1 MKKRDIFFVKNKK
14 GSHIGVV
21 LSFIIFVIFL
31 VFLYSTL
38 EPLIK
43 VDENKEFI
51 AGYLEKALIEKISTN
66 LTTLTITIGGTVNQ
80 NCIILD
86 NLIDGTKLSSKV
98 IVKDY
103 YKNIIPSYISDT
115 SNSDL
120 IVDRESVG
128 DTFLKIYGSEGFENL
143 DGRSTTGCQ
152 LLGTEYTI
160 KLLKSSEYIS
170 QAKTEELKNDYSGEY
185 ESLKEELN
193 IPEENDFGFGFIYN
207 DGSKIET
214 ESENVTG
221 DVYVEEIPVRY
232 IDNEANI
239 LSGFIIIK
247 IW

>member
-1 MKKRDIFFVKNKK
+1 MARECVCFLKNKN

-21 LSFIIFVIFL
+21 LSFIIFVVFL

-43 VDENKEFI
+43 IDEDKEFI
-51 AGYLEKALIEKISTN
+51 AGDLEKELVEKLSTN
-66 LTTLTITIGGTVNQ
+66 LTTLTITISGSVDQ

-86 NLIDGTKLSSKV
+86 DLISGTKLSSKI

-115 SNSDL
+115 GNSDL
-120 IVDRESVG
+120 IVDRTSKE
-128 DTFLKIYGSEGFENL
+128 DTFLKIYCSEEFEVL
-143 DGRSTTGCQ
+143 DDKSTTGCQ
-152 LLGTEYTI
+152 LLSTEYAI

-170 QAKTEELKNDYSGEY
+170 KAKSEKLKNDYADEY

-207 DGSKIET
+207 DGSEIET
-214 ESENVTG
+214 ENEDVVGT
-221 DVYVEEIPVRY
+221 VYVEEIPVRY
-232 IDNEANI
+232 IDEEANV
-239 LSGFIIIK
+239 LSGFIKIK